1 VTTTH
6 NIVVFMGT
14 RLQAVKLA
22 MVVAALRVSPA
33 ERFPPEAPKLRLN
46 FPRCDARPPG
56 RALGTPAAR
65 RSPMTR

>member
-1 VTTTH
+1 VTTTR

-33 ERFPPEAPKLRLN
+33 ERFPPEAPFEFSPGVTPDPRAALWELRRHAD
-46 FPRCDARPPG
+46 PQ
-56 RALGTPAAR
+56 
-65 RSPMTR
+65 

>member
-22 MVVAALRVSPA
+22 LVVAALRVSPA
-33 ERFPPEAPKLRLN
+33 ERFPQKLRLN
-46 FPRCDARPPG
+46 FPQV
-56 RALGTPAAR
+56 
-65 RSPMTR
+65 